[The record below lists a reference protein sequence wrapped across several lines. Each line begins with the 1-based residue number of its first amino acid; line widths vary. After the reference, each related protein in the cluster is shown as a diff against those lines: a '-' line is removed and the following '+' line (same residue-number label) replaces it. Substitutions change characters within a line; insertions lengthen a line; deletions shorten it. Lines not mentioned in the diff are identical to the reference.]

1 MQDRQKLNNQ
11 QQKSRKKSTGNTQC
25 YNCGNNANGSI
36 IKHKKLCPARNAK
49 CYNCQI
55 TGHFTTFHKK
65 KDIKTVEQPETIEY
79 QQNT

>member
-36 IKHKKLCPARNAK
+36 IKHKSYAQHAMPNVTIVKL
-49 CYNCQI
+49 QD
-55 TGHFTTFHKK
+55 TLQHFVKR
-65 KDIKTVEQPETIEY
+65 KTLKR
-79 QQNT
+79 